1 MKKKNI
7 LLYIGVS
14 MLLLLVACS
23 GQSTEDKI
31 HEHLEEAVNLEQ
43 DFTDQQSVI
52 TELEEKEQDIYDD
65 IIELSMDEFDTIKE
79 LATEAIEVI
88 QELGEKVDLE
98 KESLNASKEEFVKIK
113 DLIDELED
121 EAVKE
126 KTQELYDV
134 MIQRFDAYE
143 SLNEAYVN
151 SLNTRKDLYELV
163 QKEDATQEELSE
175 KVTLINSDYEK
186 VIEENEVFN
195 ENTESFNNLKKEFYD
210 VAGIDAT
217 NTQD

>member
-1 MKKKNI
+1 
-7 LLYIGVS
+7 

-134 MIQRFDAYE
+134 MIKRFDAYE

-217 NTQD
+217 NTRD